1 MNTSYSTDIVI
12 FGSGIAGL
20 WLLSRLRSE
29 GYDPILFET
38 NTIGGKQTVA
48 SQGIIHGGLK
58 YALSGKVTR
67 ASNTIAEMPS
77 RWRRCLEG
85 KGEVDLTDVRIL
97 SENYYMWSD
106 GGMRSKLKNF
116 LGSRALTGKVYRI
129 NKAEYPEFFKL
140 STVAGSLYR
149 LKDFVI
155 DTESL
160 VGKLISDCRDRI
172 FAINEDSLRFFNSE
186 TTGKQSLEIK
196 LGNKNIIL
204 NAEKFIF
211 SAGEGNKHLIKLASL
226 RSIDSQIRP
235 LHMTYLSKNTLPEV
249 YAHCVGND
257 FSLTPKLTVST
268 HKNSAGDSVW
278 YLGGYIAETGN
289 KRSQAEQ
296 ITIAR
301 RTLKEFFPWID
312 FSNADWNS
320 FFINRAEAKT
330 ENNSRPNNA
339 VVAEEQNILVT
350 WPTKLTLTPYLADK
364 VLESLEFSNVNISCN
379 TSFLC
384 DIQALFSEPEITK
397 AYWN

>member
-1 MNTSYSTDIVI
+1 MSPSYSTDIVI

-20 WLLSRLRSE
+20 WLLNRLRSE
-29 GYDPILFET
+29 GYDPILLET
-38 NTIGGKQTVA
+38 NSIGGKQTVA

-58 YALSGKVTR
+58 YTLSGKVTR

-77 RWRRCLEG
+77 RWRKCLEG
-85 KGEVDLTDVRIL
+85 RGEVDLTDVGIL
-97 SENYYMWSD
+97 SENYYMWSE
-106 GGMRSKLKNF
+106 GGIRSKLKNF
-116 LGSRALTGKVYRI
+116 LGSRSLAGKVHRL
-129 NKAEYPEFFKL
+129 NKTEYPESFKY

-149 LKDFVI
+149 LTDFVI

-172 FAINEDSLRFFNSE
+172 FAVNEDSLRFFNSE
-186 TTGKQSLEIK
+186 TTGKRSLEIE
-196 LGNKNIIL
+196 LGNKKIIL
-204 NAEKFIF
+204 NADKFIF
-211 SAGEGNKHLIKLASL
+211 SAGEGNKQLIKLASL

-235 LHMTYLSKNTLPEV
+235 LHMAYLSGNKLPEV

-257 FSLTPKLTVST
+257 FSLTPKLTIST
-268 HKNSAGDSVW
+268 HKNSAGYSVW
-278 YLGGYIAETGN
+278 YLGGDIAETGN
-289 KRSQAEQ
+289 KRSKEEQ

-320 FFINRAEAKT
+320 FLINRAEAKT
-330 ENNSRPNNA
+330 ENHSRPNNA
-339 VVAEEQNILVT
+339 VVAEEHNILVT

-364 VLESLEFSNVNISCN
+364 VLESLEFSNVNIPCN
-379 TSFLC
+379 TSFLK